1 MLGIAAGNGTVSEG
15 VNRGVAYES
24 EILVVKMGNAGTNSF
39 PQTTELMEG
48 IDYLVRQ
55 AAALGKP
62 LQSISALEIIMVH
75 IRGIPCWKHTQQR
88 GKRGAVCHLRGKW
101 KQWKRPYPYRGKT
114 AARAER
120 DRGDEHRSL

>member
-1 MLGIAAGNGTVSEG
+1 MNTSGGFLAGN
-15 VNRGVAYES
+15 
-24 EILVVKMGNAGTNSF
+24 I
-39 PQTTELMEG
+39 
-48 IDYLVRQ
+48 
-55 AAALGKP
+55 
-62 LQSISALEIIMVH
+62 H
-75 IRGIPCWKHTQQR
+75 QQR